1 MILNKKKRN
10 MKTQFT
16 NSVKI
21 FSIGAMMAASF
32 FSSCREDKIKYDI
45 PETYNFDNVSYSGQ
59 TSRLD
64 MFDEISDYLATATTP
79 GTVLDAQHL
88 RDMFENQNNPFTFT
102 ATKQLKDK
110 CFLAD
115 QTQIETWM
123 DAAAASSSSTQTAAQ
138 GIAGIATSLDGN
150 EKFLFDA
157 NGFEPAELI
166 EKGIMGA
173 VFYYQAV
180 GVYLT
185 ESKTG
190 SAVDNTTITEGEGT
204 PLQHHWDEAFG
215 YFGAPK
221 DFPTNTA
228 TRFWAKV
235 CAERN
240 AQLASSAA
248 LMTAFITGRAA
259 INHDD
264 HETKAEQI
272 TIIRDTWE
280 KVIAATAIHEL
291 NEAKSHLGDDALR
304 NHEISEAI
312 AYTRALKYSPTK
324 KITDSQIQSIID
336 MFGTD
341 LYTVTLTAI
350 DGARTALAAPYGLE
364 SIMNAL

>member
-1 MILNKKKRN
+1 
-10 MKTQFT
+10 MKTQFHSSLRIL
-16 NSVKI
+16 SV
-21 FSIGAMMAASF
+21 GAMMAAAF

-45 PETYNFDNVSYSGQ
+45 PETYNFDNVSFSGQ

-64 MFDEISDYLATATTP
+64 MLEEISDYIATATTP
-79 GTVLDAQHL
+79 GTVLDAHRL
-88 RDMFENQNNPFTFT
+88 RDMFENQNNPFTFV

-115 QTQIETWM
+115 QTLIETWM
-123 DAAAASSSSTQTAAQ
+123 DAVANSSTSTQPAAS
-138 GIAGIATSLDGN
+138 GVAGIATSLDGT
-150 EKFLFDA
+150 EHFLLDS
-157 NGFEPAELI
+157 NGFEHAELI

-190 SAVDNTTITEGEGT
+190 STVDNTTVTDGEGT
-204 PLQHHWDEAFG
+204 ALQHHWDEAFG
-215 YFGAPK
+215 YFGAPI
-221 DFPTNTA
+221 DFPTNTNA
-228 TRFWAKV
+228 RFWAK
-235 CAERN
+235 
-240 AQLASSAA
+240 ASTQRDA
-248 LMTAFITGRAA
+248 LISSNEAIMTAFITGRAA

-264 HETKAEQI
+264 HTTKTAQI
-272 TIIRDTWE
+272 AIIRDNWE

-312 AYTRALKYSPTK
+312 GYTRALKYSPVK
-324 KITDSQIQSIID
+324 KITDAQIQSIID
-336 MFGTD
+336 MLGTN
-341 LYTVTLTAI
+341 LYAVTLPAI
-350 DGARTALAAPYGLE
+350 DNARAALAAPYGLE